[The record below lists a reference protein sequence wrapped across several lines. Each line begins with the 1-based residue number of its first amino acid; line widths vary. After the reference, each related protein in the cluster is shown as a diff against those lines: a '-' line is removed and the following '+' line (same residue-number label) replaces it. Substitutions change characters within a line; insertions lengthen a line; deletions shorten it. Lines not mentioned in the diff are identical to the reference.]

1 MYSMLLHFFPFGHRP
16 LRFIVSHISWPGL
29 PGFWADSTLAVFA
42 GITFGCV
49 QLSDHH
55 LGGNQWRVQTHW
67 SRWSLAKMGREEIK
81 TKHELR
87 QDEPSIEVSCKFFF
101 LSQSYFIYST
111 RHPICLSVW
120 MGVFSR
126 ILVACLLLKSRKFMN
141 LQVENLQDLYWK
153 KCILQTIFETL
164 QCYSFFAYLRP

>member
-1 MYSMLLHFFPFGHRP
+1 MLLHFFPFGHRP

-67 SRWSLAKMGREEIK
+67 SRWSLPKMGREEIK

-111 RHPICLSVW
+111 RHAHLFFCVNGNFFLELCSLISSPKTLILN
-120 MGVFSR
+120 R
-126 ILVACLLLKSRKFMN
+126 I
-141 LQVENLQDLYWK
+141 
-153 KCILQTIFETL
+153 
-164 QCYSFFAYLRP
+164 